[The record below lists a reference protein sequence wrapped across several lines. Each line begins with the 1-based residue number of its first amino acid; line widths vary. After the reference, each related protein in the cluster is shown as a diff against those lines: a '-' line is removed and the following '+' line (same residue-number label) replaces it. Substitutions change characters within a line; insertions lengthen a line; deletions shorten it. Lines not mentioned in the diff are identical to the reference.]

1 MMIFQGEAVGISH
14 PEREDLNPASLER
27 PFSRGEKQV
36 LATQAS
42 CACRQH
48 WSCRDAA
55 ILPAGLQTPSCV
67 WCGHGA
73 LMPSCACHGAYLPD
87 QLPWYSWA
95 ASEEGKNW

>member
-48 WSCRDAA
+48 
-55 ILPAGLQTPSCV
+55 
-67 WCGHGA
+67 
-73 LMPSCACHGAYLPD
+73 
-87 QLPWYSWA
+87 
-95 ASEEGKNW
+95 